1 MDIAT
6 WGLTVRCSCRRR
18 KMGTVKHG
26 AFVALNDENTAAFV
40 LKVYGRVRSFGFC
53 HCGDIVLSNGNIC
66 HSTVGIHADA
76 VAVAVHQG
84 VRSSSALLH
93 ATSLRS
99 GPVQNRLH
107 LTHAAWS
114 YKSVSRCFG
123 SYVCRSSRRICAEVL
138 ARPAPGAQLR

>member
-76 VAVAVHQG
+76 VAVQCIRASDQAQH
-84 VRSSSALLH
+84 SC
-93 ATSLRS
+93 T
-99 GPVQNRLH
+99 
-107 LTHAAWS
+107 THDADPGQ
-114 YKSVSRCFG
+114 YKT
-123 SYVCRSSRRICAEVL
+123 VCI
-138 ARPAPGAQLR
+138 